1 MTVQLI
7 ILDYCLFYDGTDI
20 MVFCKSKTQTL
31 SSFEKPVVVVVVLFV
46 FFFSI
51 KIFFLFVV
59 L

>member
-20 MVFCKSKTQTL
+20 MVFCKSKTL
-31 SSFEKPVVVVVVLFV
+31 SSFEKPVVFVVVL

>member
-31 SSFEKPVVVVVVLFV
+31 SSFEKPVVVVVLF
-46 FFFSI
+46 FFFSS